1 MKYRSLYKNTHG
13 VVMMETLLT
22 LPLYLILL
30 ACLFWLGEVCL
41 AKLTLVQSANLRL
54 WEGSTQHAIAP
65 IAENNLF
72 DFLPGINGADV
83 VTGRSGFA
91 FAVRVNS
98 SNDGATA
105 AGWGRRR
112 AGNGNITLRRSNWSW
127 GVNSSALGLLSTGV
141 TLPANSNLGMVSRQT
156 PNLLS
161 RNSYAGRQNIYTFTW
176 NRDGTNRGRNE
187 AGVWQNEF
195 LRGWNFGNDQLNITP
210 GLSERYRNLPLY
222 NGGRRFASFVTWSQ

>member
-41 AKLTLVQSANLRL
+41 AKVTLVQSANLRL
-54 WEGSTQHAIAP
+54 WEGSTQHTIGQIP
-65 IAENNLF
+65 EVLLF
-72 DFLPGINGADV
+72 HFLPEIAGADV

-98 SNDGATA
+98 SNDGTAT

-112 AGNGNITLRRSNWSW
+112 AGNGSVTLRRSAWSW
-127 GVNSSALGLLSTGV
+127 SVNSFALNLLPTV
-141 TLPANSNLGMVSRQT
+141 ATLPANVNQGMTSRQT

-161 RNSYAGRQNIYTFTW
+161 RNSYTNRQNIYGNGTNDGASWKTHYRMTW
-176 NRDGTNRGRNE
+176 NLGTTVGTINPASGGNYVRVTLYGARDGSY
-187 AGVWQNEF
+187 V
-195 LRGWNFGNDQLNITP
+195 GWSN
-210 GLSERYRNLPLY
+210 
-222 NGGRRFASFVTWSQ
+222 

>member
-65 IAENNLF
+65 IAGNALF
-72 DFLPGINGADV
+72 DFLPGITGAEV
-83 VTGRSGFA
+83 VTGRTGFA
-91 FAVRVNS
+91 FAVSVNS
-98 SNDGATA
+98 SNDGTAT

-112 AGNGNITLRRSNWSW
+112 AGNGSVTLRRSNWSW

-161 RNSYAGRQNIYTFTW
+161 RNSYIGRQNIYGIGTNDGASWKTHYRMTW
-176 NRDGTNRGRNE
+176 NLGTVGTIDPADGGAY
-187 AGVWQNEF
+187 AGV
-195 LRGWNFGNDQLNITP
+195 T
-210 GLSERYRNLPLY
+210 LY
-222 NGGRRFASFVTWSQ
+222 GARDVSYVTWSQ